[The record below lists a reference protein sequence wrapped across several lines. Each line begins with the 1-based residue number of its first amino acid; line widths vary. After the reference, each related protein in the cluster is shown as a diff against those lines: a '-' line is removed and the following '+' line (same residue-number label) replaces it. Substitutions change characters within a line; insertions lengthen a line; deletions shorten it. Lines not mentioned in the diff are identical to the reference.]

1 MDIRGIRE
9 ALHREP
15 FEPFKI
21 CLADGRELVVPHP
34 DFVAVAGERRII
46 VVRADETWAVV
57 EPLLVVSLEYGIPEM
72 SAAPT

>member
-21 CLADGRELVVPHP
+21 CLAEGHELEVPHP
-34 DFVAVAGERRII
+34 DFVAVVGERRII
-46 VVRADETWAVV
+46 VVRKDETWAVV
-57 EPLLVVSLEYGIPEM
+57 EPLLVVSLEYGLPGM
-72 SAAPT
+72 SAAST